1 MSTIPAD
8 REDILHKR
16 SFAHV
21 ATLGPRGE
29 PQANPV
35 WIDWDG
41 ENVRFSQTR
50 GRQKYRNLLRDDRIS
65 MSVQD
70 PDDPYR
76 YVEIRGRVES
86 IEEDDGNAFIDHL
99 AKRYLDQDRYPWTE
113 PGEERIV
120 ISVRPEHTTKQ

>member
-1 MSTIPAD
+1 MGTIPAD
-8 REDILHKR
+8 REDILHKP

-41 ENVRFSQTR
+41 AHVRFSQTR
-50 GRQKYRNLLRDDRIS
+50 TRQKYRNVLRDDRIS

-70 PDDPYR
+70 PEDPYR
-76 YVEIRGRVES
+76 YVEVRGRVES

-99 AKRYLDQDRYPWTE
+99 AKRYLDEDHYPWAV

-120 ISVRPEHTTKQ
+120 ISVRPEHATKQ

>member
-1 MSTIPAD
+1 MNTIPDD
-8 REDILHKR
+8 REDILHKP

-21 ATLGPRGE
+21 ATLGPHGE

-41 ENVRFSQTR
+41 DHVRFSQTR
-50 GRQKYRNLLRDDRIS
+50 GRQKYRNLLRDDRIA

-76 YVEIRGRVES
+76 YVEVRGRVES

-99 AKRYLDQDRYPWTE
+99 AKRYLGRDRYPWAA
-113 PGEERIV
+113 PDEERIV
-120 ISVRPEHTTKQ
+120 ISVRPEHATKQ